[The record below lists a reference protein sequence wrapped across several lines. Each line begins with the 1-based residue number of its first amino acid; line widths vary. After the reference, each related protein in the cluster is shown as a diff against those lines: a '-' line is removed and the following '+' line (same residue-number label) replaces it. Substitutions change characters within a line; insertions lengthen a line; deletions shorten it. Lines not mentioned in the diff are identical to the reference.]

1 MAMTTSTPIK
11 RAIVKKL
18 RASPA
23 GAASTGGIHWR
34 IAPGKASY
42 PHLVVYRA
50 AGAYPRAD
58 WDTVDIQS
66 LWDIVAVSE
75 NSVEA
80 ENLDTLVAVALN
92 EADLEVDGQVTL
104 LCQRVAD
111 VPGDEDDTNAEGSRI
126 YQMGGTYRVWTYQPR

>member
-18 RASPA
+18 RASSA

-34 IAPGKASY
+34 IAPEKAQY
-42 PHLVVYRA
+42 PHLKVSRA

-66 LWDIVAVSE
+66 LWDIVAISE

-80 ENLDTLVAVALN
+80 ENLDALVTEALN
-92 EADLEVDGQVTL
+92 EADLEVDGQTTL
-104 LCQRVAD
+104 LCQRVGD
-111 VPGDEDDTNAEGSRI
+111 VPDDEDTNAEGARI
-126 YQMGGTYRVWTYQPR
+126 FQMGGTYRVWTYQPR